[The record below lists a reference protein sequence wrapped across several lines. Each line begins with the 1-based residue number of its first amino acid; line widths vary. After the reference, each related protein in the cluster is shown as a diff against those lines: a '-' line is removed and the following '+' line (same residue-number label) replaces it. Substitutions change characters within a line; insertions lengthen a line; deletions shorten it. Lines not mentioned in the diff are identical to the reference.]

1 MDSWVR
7 RVTSSEP
14 VGEQQPPRYAGRAIL
29 ICTFVKTKYS
39 APSRVVPL
47 VMQGF
52 GYTEGLWIF
61 LSESHGIEEIFNLF
75 FFSIFFFILSDIE
88 ESTIKLSDFYL
99 FRVQR

>member
-1 MDSWVR
+1 MAVWTVDSWFW
-7 RVTSSEP
+7 RVNSSEP

-52 GYTEGLWIF
+52 GYTERLWIF
-61 LSESHGIEEIFNLF
+61 LSEAMVLKKFLICF
-75 FFSIFFFILSDIE
+75 FFANIFYFE
-88 ESTIKLSDFYL
+88 
-99 FRVQR
+99 